1 LEVKNIRKLLKEYLL
16 GNATDQQINTVDNW
30 YQSFENE
37 VPMKLSEQEAAA
49 TKQEIWEKIAPS
61 ITVER
66 KVWTMPRYMKVAAM
80 LAVVAGAGLTF
91 FLLNKKE
98 TAPTQIAYTTISTN
112 NGERKTI
119 TVKDGSVL
127 TLNAGTTI
135 RIQDDFSKQRNIDIV
150 DGEVYF
156 DVQKD
161 AERPFTITSGS
172 LTTTVLGTAFNIN
185 AYKGISKIDIGV
197 VSGKIS
203 VARDA
208 TTLSVLEKSQGLE
221 YNKETKVFKSV
232 AVDEN
237 MLAWKEGRVILNDIS
252 FDEMALLM
260 KKNFGIDITATD
272 KSIKATKYTT
282 ELFTTMKPED
292 AAEVLAAIHQLKIKK
307 QNNQIFLYK

>member
-16 GNATDQQINTVDNW
+16 GNATDNDIKMVDNW

-37 VPMKLSEQEAAA
+37 VPVKLSAQEAAA
-49 TKQEIWEKIAPS
+49 TKEEIWEKIAPS

-112 NGERKTI
+112 IGERKTI
-119 TVKDGSVL
+119 TTKDGSVL
-127 TLNAGTTI
+127 TLNAGSTI

-150 DGEVYF
+150 DGEVFF
-156 DVQKD
+156 DVKKD

-185 AYKGISKIDIGV
+185 AYKGINKIDIGV

-203 VARDA
+203 VAKDA
-208 TTLSVLEKSQGLE
+208 NTLSVLEKSQGLE
-221 YNKETKVFKSV
+221 YNKTTQTFKAV
-232 AVDEN
+232 AVDDN
-237 MLAWKEGRVILNDIS
+237 MLAWKEGRVVLNDIS
-252 FDEMALLM
+252 FDEMSLLM
-260 KKNFGIDITATD
+260 KKNFGINITTND
-272 KSIKATKYTT
+272 KSIRNTNYTT
-282 ELFTTMKPED
+282 ELFTTMKPEA
-292 AAEVLAAIHQLKIKK
+292 AAEVLAAIHGLKIRK
-307 QNNQIFLYK
+307 QDNQIFLYK

>member
-1 LEVKNIRKLLKEYLL
+1 MEVKNIRKLLKEYLL
-16 GNATDQQINTVDNW
+16 GNATDNDIKMVDNW

-37 VPMKLSEQEAAA
+37 VPVKLSEQETAA
-49 TKQEIWEKIAPS
+49 TKEEIWAKIAPS

-119 TVKDGSVL
+119 TTKDGSVL
-127 TLNAGTTI
+127 TLNAGSTI

-150 DGEVYF
+150 DGEVFF
-156 DVQKD
+156 DVKKD
-161 AERPFTITSGS
+161 ADRPFTITSGS

-185 AYKGISKIDIGV
+185 AYKGINKIDIGV
-197 VSGKIS
+197 ISGKIS
-203 VARDA
+203 VANNA

-221 YNKETKVFKSV
+221 YNKTTKTFKALV
-232 AVDEN
+232 VDEN
-237 MLAWKEGRVILNDIS
+237 MMAWKEGRVVLNDIS
-252 FDEMALLM
+252 FDEMSLLM
-260 KKNFGIDITATD
+260 KKNFGINITTND
-272 KSIKATKYTT
+272 KSIRNTNYTT
-282 ELFTTMKPED
+282 ELFTNMKPED
-292 AAEVLAAIHQLKIKK
+292 AAEVLAAIHGLKIKK
-307 QNNQIFLYK
+307 QDNQIFLYK